1 MVIAG
6 LAYALNEIIDSY
18 QAGDDDSFG
27 HKMKVTFT
35 ITGFIFGGP
44 LLFHLVDRIPTLG
57 KSDLSAASLRYTM
70 ISIFHDNMYLQGV
83 SLKNLILQMA
93 VAMKQ
98 CIFDP
103 IIVKPKCV

>member
-18 QAGDDDSFG
+18 QASVDDSFG
-27 HKMKVTFT
+27 HQMKVTFT

-57 KSDLSAASLRYTM
+57 KSDLSAASLRYAM
-70 ISIFHDNMYLQGV
+70 ISIFHEYV
-83 SLKNLILQMA
+83 STPCFSIGLGCTITL
-93 VAMKQ
+93 
-98 CIFDP
+98 
-103 IIVKPKCV
+103 VKLHY

>member
-1 MVIAG
+1 MVIGG

-18 QAGDDDSFG
+18 PASDDHSFG
-27 HKMKVTFT
+27 HQMKVTFT

-93 VAMKQ
+93 IALSQ
-98 CIFDP
+98 SISDP
-103 IIVKPKCV
+103 ML